1 MKIKHQK
8 YLINSLNKMTNR
20 RVEQKKSTTLTK
32 GHSPNITFKNNW
44 TDDHLQAP
52 KASGSAK
59 QKAETAVVYIFIT
72 GSILLHICANQRIY
86 VIYVCNF

>member
-20 RVEQKKSTTLTK
+20 RVGQKKSTTLTK
-32 GHSPNITFKNNW
+32 GHEPNITFNNNW
-44 TDDHLQAP
+44 TKDDHLQAP

-59 QKAETAVVYIFIT
+59 QKAGTAVIYIFIT
-72 GSILLHICANQRIY
+72 
-86 VIYVCNF
+86 